1 MRRVL
6 LIAFAFILA
15 VPVYAQRINLD
26 FANLADTADEVV
38 DVTLDGPMLRMASK
52 FLSSR
57 DSDQRAL
64 RAMVE
69 KLDGIYVRSFT
80 FKKDDAYDKALVS
93 RVRNQLGKNW
103 QRIVT
108 VKSKDGENVEVYT
121 DMRGDAVA
129 GLVVISAEPRELTVV
144 NIVGPIDLE
153 KLADLGGQFGIPRVE
168 VEERKKQ

>member
-1 MRRVL
+1 MRKVL
-6 LIAFAFILA
+6 LFAFAFILA

-64 RAMVE
+64 REMVE
-69 KLDGIYVRSFT
+69 KLDGIYVRSFS
-80 FKKDDAYDKALVS
+80 FKRDDAYDKALVS

-121 DMRGDAVA
+121 DMRGEAVA

-153 KLADLGGQFGIPRVE
+153 KLTDLGGQFGIPRVE